1 MKKTYVNPAM
11 LVVAIQGATILAGS
25 ITEVNSGDTGI
36 GYIPGGSS
44 QPGRGRRYNADDFE
58 DELEDEEEEE
68 F

>member
-25 ITEVNSGDTGI
+25 VVDTVEGNAGI
-36 GYIPGGSS
+36 GYIPGGSG